1 MLAMSWLGPQ
11 GATRRLWA
19 NRQSVSGSPY
29 ALHGDLVRQSPEL
42 TPQIAD
48 MGIQAAV
55 GRQEPAPEGLQHQ
68 VLAAHRAGVGPYE
81 QLQDPELRRG
91 ELEVPAFDFGP
102 ARAQVEPQR
111 PPAD

>member
-48 MGIQAAV
+48 MGIEAAV
-55 GRQEPAPEGLQHQ
+55 GRQEAPAQGLQHQ
-68 VLAAHRAGVGPYE
+68 VLAAHGAGIGPHE
-81 QLQDPELRRG
+81 QLQDPELRRRQ
-91 ELEVPAFDFGP
+91 LEVLTLDRRP
-102 ARAQVEPQR
+102 ARPQIEAQG
-111 PPAD
+111 